1 MRHRYWTKPEEARLV
16 ELFRKSKKNL
26 GECKRLV
33 LADPFLKKQERNW
46 NTCYRK
52 LTHMGL
58 LEEGVQHDTDK
69 YPFAVLTAKDLGR
82 LDDLL
87 RTQGVDAARV
97 AFPQFSVKQFR
108 NRAVLK
114 EIKLGKAE
122 TKVIYD
128 RRIGEVVQGGI
139 LVNGGLDKL
148 LSTLKAEFSSTVENV
163 TKETL
168 AAQVEEIVWNKK
180 AEEAFRHVVGHG

>member
-33 LADPFLKKQERNW
+33 LADPFLMKQKRNW

-58 LEEGVQHDTDK
+58 LEEGVQHDSKK
-69 YPFAVLTAKDLGR
+69 YPFAGLAESDLTR
-82 LDDLL
+82 LDELL
-87 RTQGVDAARV
+87 GTRGVGVARA
-97 AFPQFSVKQFR
+97 AFPKFSVKQPR

-114 EIKLGKAE
+114 EIKLGKA
-122 TKVIYD
+122 
-128 RRIGEVVQGGI
+128 
-139 LVNGGLDKL
+139 
-148 LSTLKAEFSSTVENV
+148 
-163 TKETL
+163 
-168 AAQVEEIVWNKK
+168 
-180 AEEAFRHVVGHG
+180 